1 MEKTYQGSCH
11 CGQVSYE
18 VQLDFSKGTQR
29 CNCSYCTKTRN
40 WGIRTISD
48 KFTLLSGEDNL
59 ADYHGSAHKIFCK
72 NCGTNLYYYGNI
84 PEMGGEFLTVR
95 VNTLDHITND
105 EILEQPIIYSD
116 GKNDAWWQEPQ
127 DIRTL

>member
-40 WGIRTISD
+40 WGIRTTSD

-72 NCGTNLYYYGNI
+72 ELWDKPLLLWEYTRNGRRI
-84 PEMGGEFLTVR
+84 
-95 VNTLDHITND
+95 
-105 EILEQPIIYSD
+105 SD
-116 GKNDAWWQEPQ
+116 G
-127 DIRTL
+127 

>member
-1 MEKTYQGSCH
+1 
-11 CGQVSYE
+11 
-18 VQLDFSKGTQR
+18 
-29 CNCSYCTKTRN
+29 
-40 WGIRTISD
+40 
-48 KFTLLSGEDNL
+48 
-59 ADYHGSAHKIFCK
+59 
-72 NCGTNLYYYGNI
+72 
-84 PEMGGEFLTVR
+84 MGGEFLTVR